1 MNLIIYNEKFM
12 KNLVIAAAMTCM
24 VCACSQQSTE
34 SENPFFSE
42 FQSPYGSPDFDR
54 IQLADYEP
62 AFLKGIEQQNQE
74 IKAIVENP
82 EAPTFENTIVALD
95 NSGEILNRV
104 SGVFFALTSAD
115 TNDELMALESKIAPM
130 LSEHSDNIYLN
141 EALYQRVAKV
151 CEQEKSGAIQLTT
164 EQHYLLEKYRKA
176 FERSGAA
183 LDKEK
188 QARLREI
195 NKELSTL
202 TIDFSNHVLADNNAF
217 KLVVDK
223 QEDLAGLPEAVIAGA
238 ASEAEAQGEKGKW
251 VFTLQESSRTPLLQ
265 YAQNRELRKQ
275 IYQAYTSLGNRN
287 NENDNKEILK
297 KILTLRVEK
306 AQLMGYD
313 TYAAYVLADNMA
325 KTPENVLD
333 FLHNLWGYS
342 IQNAKKEAAELQQI
356 MDKEGKGEKLEAWDW
371 WYYAEK
377 LRQQKYNLNE
387 DEIKPYF
394 SQEDVQKG
402 LFYVVNKL
410 YGITLTP
417 TDTVPVYD
425 KDVKTYIVNDADGS
439 FLGLFYC
446 DYMPRASK
454 QSGAWM
460 SNFREQKEGVRPLIY
475 NVASFTKPAGDTPSL
490 LTIDEAKTMFHEFGH
505 ALHGMLSQCKYQ
517 GVSGTAVAQDFVELP
532 SQIMEHW
539 TVEPEV
545 LKVYARHYKTGEVI
559 PDELV
564 AKIENQA
571 LFNQGFMTT
580 ELLAAALLDMEFH
593 NLTTT
598 EGLDVVAFEKQLMD
612 KLGLIPQ
619 IAPRYRATYFRH
631 IMGGYDAG
639 YYSYLWAERLDADA
653 FEAFKEHGI
662 FDPATAKAFRQN
674 ILEKGGSDDPMK
686 LYETF
691 RGAQPSLEPLLKNRG
706 LK

>member
-1 MNLIIYNEKFM
+1 M

-115 TNDELMALESKIAPM
+115 TNDELMALEAKIAPM

-164 EQHYLLEKYRKA
+164 EQHYLLVKYRKA

-202 TIDFSNHVLADNNAF
+202 TIEFSNHVLADNNAF

-275 IYQAYTSLGNRN
+275 IYQAYTSLGNRS

-394 SQEDVQKG
+394 SQKDVQKG

-417 TDTVPVYD
+417 TDTVPVYN

-686 LYETF
+686 LYEAF
-691 RGAQPSLEPLLKNRG
+691 RGSQPSLEPLLKNRG

>member
-12 KNLVIAAAMTCM
+12 KNLVIATAMTCM

-95 NSGEILNRV
+95 NSGEILSRV

-202 TIDFSNHVLADNNAF
+202 TIEFSNHVLADNNAF

-275 IYQAYTSLGNRN
+275 IYQAYTSLGNRS

-417 TDTVPVYD
+417 TDTVPVYN

>member
-95 NSGEILNRV
+95 NSGEILSRV

-202 TIDFSNHVLADNNAF
+202 TIEFSNHVLADNNAF

-275 IYQAYTSLGNRN
+275 IYQAYTSLGNHN

-417 TDTVPVYD
+417 TDTVPVYN

-598 EGLDVVAFEKQLMD
+598 EGLDVVAFEKQVMD

-686 LYETF
+686 LYEAF

>member
-1 MNLIIYNEKFM
+1 M

-42 FQSPYGSPDFDR
+42 FQSPYGAPDFDR

-82 EAPTFENTIVALD
+82 EAPTFENTIVTLD

-342 IQNAKKEAAELQQI
+342 IRNAKKEAAELQQI

-417 TDTVPVYD
+417 TDTVPVYN

>member
-24 VCACSQQSTE
+24 VCACSQKPAE
-34 SENPFFSE
+34 PENPFFSE
-42 FQSPYGSPDFDR
+42 FQSPYGAPDFDR

-202 TIDFSNHVLADNNAF
+202 TIEFSNHVLADNNAF

-342 IQNAKKEAAELQQI
+342 IRNAKKEAAELQQI

-417 TDTVPVYD
+417 TDTVPVYN

>member
-1 MNLIIYNEKFM
+1 M

-275 IYQAYTSLGNRN
+275 IYQAYTSLGNHN

-342 IQNAKKEAAELQQI
+342 IRNAKKEAAELQQI

-394 SQEDVQKG
+394 SQADVQKG

-417 TDTVPVYD
+417 TDTVPVYN

-686 LYETF
+686 LYEAF
-691 RGAQPSLEPLLKNRG
+691 RGSQPSLEPLLKNRG

>member
-42 FQSPYGSPDFDR
+42 FQSPYGAPDFDR

-95 NSGEILNRV
+95 NSGEILSRV

-275 IYQAYTSLGNRN
+275 IYQAYTSLGNRS

-410 YGITLTP
+410 YGITLTL
-417 TDTVPVYD
+417 TDTVPVYN